1 MIFQL
6 SFFIYIL
13 QSFYLIGFNNLSNKL
28 GESFNKTE
36 GRSGE
41 LYSAF
46 ICRAQRVA
54 ATRLKKRFRAFIS
67 VFTFIF
73 YSLVELF
80 KQAV

>member
-41 LYSAF
+41 LYSAIIKVKSGAVCPGSILSKRYIETF
-46 ICRAQRVA
+46 SHEQICNSQP
-54 ATRLKKRFRAFIS
+54 K
-67 VFTFIF
+67 
-73 YSLVELF
+73 
-80 KQAV
+80 